1 MGIESKGDEAKAS
14 GVGWEDASEQMGEY
28 KTPVF
33 LSYPKPF
40 DNRQRTFVQTLSKHL
55 SERGF
60 APRTLGV
67 TDYNNR
73 APLQAVRKI
82 MLESYGLIT
91 VAFRRT
97 YLEKATGNYRTDID
111 SLEPYDL
118 SNTWITSPWAHIEP
132 AMAYQIGLPIMIL
145 RELGVVA
152 DGVLDKGVVGQ
163 YMPAFDLE
171 DDTSDYLQSREW
183 WHLMRDWEGD
193 VRAAENHRAE
203 PPRLY

>member
-1 MGIESKGDEAKAS
+1 MEVESKGDESKAS
-14 GVGWEDASEQMGEY
+14 GVGWENTSEQRGEY

-40 DNRQRTFVQTLSKHL
+40 DNRQRTFIQTLSKHL
-55 SERGF
+55 SERDF

-67 TDYNNR
+67 TDYNNQ
-73 APLQAVRKI
+73 APLRAIRKI

-97 YLEKATGNYRTDID
+97 YLKKATGNYRTDID
-111 SLEPYDL
+111 SLDPYDL
-118 SNTWITSPWAHIEP
+118 SDTWITSPWSHIEP

-145 RELGVVA
+145 RESGVVA
-152 DGVLDKGVVGQ
+152 DGVLEKGVVGL
-163 YMPAFDLE
+163 YMPEFDLE

-183 WHLMRDWEGD
+183 RHLIRNWEAD